1 MPTFTEPPSGGKGQ
15 IRPPHLRLIH
25 PSHPRPTGKRRYTN
39 PPPVFTL
46 AETQRLRA
54 ALRHARTLFGTWAC
68 AAAAMYVREETVTAA
83 ASGRKVLSAELA
95 VRLAKALGKPL
106 DALLSPPT
114 DAGKC
119 PTCGA
124 SRGAP

>member
-1 MPTFTEPPSGGKGQ
+1 MPPITEPPTGGKGQ

-25 PSHPRPTGKRRYTN
+25 PSPPKPSKRRYRKR
-39 PPPVFTL
+39 PPIFTI
-46 AETQRLRA
+46 AETQRLQA
-54 ALRHARTLFGTWAC
+54 ALRHARALFGTWAC
-68 AAAAMYVREETVTAA
+68 AADALRVVKETLLAA
-83 ASGRKVLSAELA
+83 ASGRAPVSAEVA

-114 DAGKC
+114 DAGRC

>member
-1 MPTFTEPPSGGKGQ
+1 MRDDT
-15 IRPPHLRLIH
+15 RPPRDGKDPSPVRALRLVH
-25 PSHPRPTGKRRYTN
+25 PSPPKPTGKRRYKS

-46 AETQRLRA
+46 TETQRLRA
-54 ALRHARTLFGTWAC
+54 ALRHARALFGTWAC

>member
-1 MPTFTEPPSGGKGQ
+1 MPPITEPPSGGKGQ

-25 PSHPRPTGKRRYTN
+25 PSPPKPSKRPYKS

-114 DAGKC
+114 DAGRC

-124 SRGAP
+124 LRGTP